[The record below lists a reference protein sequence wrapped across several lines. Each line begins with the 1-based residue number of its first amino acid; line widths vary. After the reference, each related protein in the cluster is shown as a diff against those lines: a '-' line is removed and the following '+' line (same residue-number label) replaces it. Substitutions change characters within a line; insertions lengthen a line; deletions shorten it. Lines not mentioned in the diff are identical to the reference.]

1 MMSNHVSGI
10 CIGDMGPA
18 LVAVGYEKTD
28 GRKPLYTTDHA
39 EELAELLIETHNKLA
54 AMTDLARKLQAKHLG
69 SKQGDVYH
77 AMQYLASSQGL
88 RHTHTKKVQLA
99 LTNYREATK

>member
-1 MMSNHVSGI
+1 MSKHVRGI
-10 CIGDMGPA
+10 CMSDMGPS

-39 EELAELLIETHNKLA
+39 DELAKALEAFAKYACDDETDPSHCYNCK
-54 AMTDLARKLQAKHLG
+54 ARA
-69 SKQGDVYH
+69 V
-77 AMQYLASSQGL
+77 
-88 RHTHTKKVQLA
+88 